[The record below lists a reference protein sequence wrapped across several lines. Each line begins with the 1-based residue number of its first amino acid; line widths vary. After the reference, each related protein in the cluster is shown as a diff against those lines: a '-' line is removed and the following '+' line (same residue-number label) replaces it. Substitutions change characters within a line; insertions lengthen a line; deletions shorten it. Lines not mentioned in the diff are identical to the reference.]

1 MDKKEFSA
9 FVMALRTYYPKEQIL
24 PNPEAMELWFRE
36 LQDIPIDVAEA
47 VLRKWVATN
56 KWSPSIAEIR
66 EVAAEI
72 CCGKRPDWGEGWEQ
86 VLKMI
91 RKHGR
96 EYPKRALSEMD
107 EITAQAVRAMGWW
120 NLCNSDSPEYDMQT
134 FRKLFES
141 YADRAMQQRQ
151 LALPLQELIDNI
163 KLQRGGNGMYR
174 LGSGDSER
182 V

>member
-1 MDKKEFSA
+1 MDKKEFST

-24 PNPEAMELWFRE
+24 PNEQAMALWYRE
-36 LQDIPIDVAEA
+36 LQDISIDVAEA

-96 EYPKRALSEMD
+96 EYPKRALAEMD

-120 NLCNSDSPEYDMQT
+120 NLCNSESPEYDMNT

-141 YADRAMQQRQ
+141 YADREMQQRQ
-151 LALPLQELIDNI
+151 LALPLQEIIQNI
-163 KLQRGGNGMYR
+163 QLQQSDNGMFR
-174 LGSGDSER
+174 LGSGE
-182 V
+182 

>member
-1 MDKKEFSA
+1 MDKKEFST

-24 PNPEAMELWFRE
+24 PNEQAMALWYRE

-72 CCGKRPDWGEGWEQ
+72 CMGKRPDWGEGWEQ
-86 VLKMI
+86 VQRAI
-91 RKHGR
+91 RKFGR
-96 EYPKRALSEMD
+96 EYPKSALATMD
-107 EITAQAVRAMGWW
+107 DITAQAVRSMGWW
-120 NLCNSDSPEYDMQT
+120 NLCNSDSPEYDMNT

-151 LALPLQELIDNI
+151 LALPLQEIIENI
-163 KLQRGGNGMYR
+163 KLQQHDNGMFL
-174 LGSGDSER
+174 LGGSEER
-182 V
+182 T